1 MQHGYILSMIFFI
14 FSMKIHGMRDYFVI
28 MTVERNIFY
37 ALCKAIIF
45 FAFKWE
51 KFYWIF
57 EFSKKLSFFRA
68 GKALKKNVK
77 VTNAG
82 IFK

>member
-1 MQHGYILSMIFFI
+1 
-14 FSMKIHGMRDYFVI
+14 MRDYIVI

-45 FAFKWE
+45 FAFKWV
-51 KFYWIF
+51 FYWIF
-57 EFSKKLSFFRA
+57 EFSKKLSFFE
-68 GKALKKNVK
+68 GWEGYEKNVK

>member
-1 MQHGYILSMIFFI
+1 
-14 FSMKIHGMRDYFVI
+14 MRDYFVI

-51 KFYWIF
+51 TFYWIF
-57 EFSKKLSFFRA
+57 EFSKKLSFFE
-68 GKALKKNVK
+68 GWEGYEKKVK